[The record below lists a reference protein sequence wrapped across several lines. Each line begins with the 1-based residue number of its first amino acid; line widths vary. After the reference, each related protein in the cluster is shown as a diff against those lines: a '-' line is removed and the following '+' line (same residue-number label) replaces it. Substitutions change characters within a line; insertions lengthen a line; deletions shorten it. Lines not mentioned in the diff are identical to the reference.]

1 MLCHVTVNLH
11 GLRHICC
18 ILMANNEETFETNAS
33 ALELATALVDEDN
46 IEELEPILQD
56 SLDEINEKEFLCP
69 ECNKKYKIE
78 TGRNR
83 HVLNK

>member
-1 MLCHVTVNLH
+1 
-11 GLRHICC
+11 
-18 ILMANNEETFETNAS
+18 MANNEETYKTNAS

>member
-11 GLRHICC
+11 GLRYICC
-18 ILMANNEETFETNAS
+18 ILMANNGETYKTNAS

-56 SLDEINEKEFLCP
+56 SLDEINEK
-69 ECNKKYKIE
+69 
-78 TGRNR
+78 
-83 HVLNK
+83 